1 MQLLRAKVTPIPV
14 DMCPGSKVNCIL
26 KRTLLKSVC
35 TLMVMHT
42 GDVEQEFN
50 YTILPIN

>member
-26 KRTLLKSVC
+26 
-35 TLMVMHT
+35 
-42 GDVEQEFN
+42 
-50 YTILPIN
+50 